1 MFIFDVDIDGS
12 TKPMMVFVSAPVG
25 ELVYSVV
32 SLFREDERNRKD
44 RERVCS
50 FWCKFGSCRFEY
62 KFVVYS
68 CF

>member
-12 TKPMMVFVSAPVG
+12 TKPMMVFVSATVG

-44 RERVCS
+44 RERERES
-50 FWCKFGSCRFEY
+50 M
-62 KFVVYS
+62 
-68 CF
+68 